1 MTLFCQT
8 DCPAC
13 GNAWIREYMQFS
25 ETCFCWACIQNV
37 QVKID
42 LKCIFNDKFNCS
54 KLRLFKRNFQNC
66 HIHSKHYYTGLHSN
80 NLEMLLVFDIGKIS
94 WCCLFFYKQKSQIQC
109 VFFSLSHSH
118 CKQCTSINV
127 IGQKSQGHCDMM
139 DSDCFCSGPLDQL
152 PIKQIMTARV
162 KLFSF
167 HTHKTLTQKRQACCQ
182 TKSKITALMNKSFKI
197 AIKAYAL
204 LLSFPNNCES
214 EKYSETLSLMLF
226 HIPYAVMSKSLRCC
240 SNFRDKIG

>member
-1 MTLFCQT
+1 MAHSLQTLLHWL
-8 DCPAC
+8 A
-13 GNAWIREYMQFS
+13 
-25 ETCFCWACIQNV
+25 
-37 QVKID
+37 
-42 LKCIFNDKFNCS
+42 
-54 KLRLFKRNFQNC
+54 FKQPWDAFGFWYWKNQ
-66 HIHSKHYYTGLHSN
+66 LV
-80 NLEMLLVFDIGKIS
+80 LLVVLQAKVTNLV
-94 WCCLFFYKQKSQIQC
+94 CFFP
-109 VFFSLSHSH
+109 SHSP

-127 IGQKSQGHCDMM
+127 IGYKSQGHCDMM

-152 PIKQIMTARV
+152 PITQIMTVRV

-167 HTHKTLTQKRQACCQ
+167 HTHKRLTQKRLACCQ

-214 EKYSETLSLMLF
+214 EKYSATLSLMLF